1 MNVFLDTNILLDL
14 YQLSGPDL
22 DELKKLIK
30 LAENRK
36 IKIYITTQ
44 IEDEFWRNREGVLQE
59 SIKHFK
65 ETKAITKIPNIVRS
79 YSEKAIDLKQAADKV
94 NELVKEI
101 TKIVDQD
108 SKSNQLKADSI
119 INELFSKIKPEPFT
133 NDIFLKAKRRKELGN
148 PPGKANSIGDAVNWE
163 WLLTVVPANS
173 TLILLSADGDFES
186 ELLNGAP
193 KEFLQRE
200 WLATNGGNLELYKNL
215 PDFLRKY
222 FPEIKLS
229 DEIDKA
235 TAIERL
241 ERSSNFT
248 VTHRAIAKLMQYD
261 DFKDIEVIRILR
273 AYTTNNQI
281 SWILGD
287 EDVFSFALKI
297 LKFSKSDEAQA
308 LANNLTDMLDEI
320 IQSKEPDIDI
330 EPF

>member
-1 MNVFLDTNILLDL
+1 MNVFIDTNILLDM

-65 ETKAITKIPNIVRS
+65 ETKAITKMPNIVRS
-79 YSEKAIDLKQAADKV
+79 YSDRASDLRQATDRV

-101 TKIVDQD
+101 TQIVDQE

-119 INELFSKIKPEPFT
+119 INELFSKVKPEPFSD
-133 NDIFLKAKRRKELGN
+133 DIFLKAKRRKELGN
-148 PPGKANSIGDAVNWE
+148 PPGKANSLGDAVNWE
-163 WLLTVVPANS
+163 WLLSVVPPSS
-173 TLILLSADGDFES
+173 TLILLTADGDFES
-186 ELLNGAP
+186 ELVDSAP
-193 KEFLQRE
+193 KEYLQRE
-200 WLATNGGNLELYKNL
+200 WTSTNGGNLELYKNL

-241 ERSSNFT
+241 ERSSNFA
-248 VTHRAIAKLMQYD
+248 VTHSAIAKLMQYD
-261 DFKDIEVIRILR
+261 DFKDAEVIRILR
-273 AYTTNNQI
+273 TYTTNSQI
-281 SWILGD
+281 HWILGD
-287 EDVFSFALKI
+287 EDVFSFAEKI
-297 LKFSKSDEAQA
+297 LKFAKSDEASA
-308 LANNLTDMLDEI
+308 LADVLIEVLNEI
-320 IQSKEPDIDI
+320 IQNRDPDINIDQL
-330 EPF
+330 